1 MAPGSL
7 ISIFGSGLA
16 AGLSVANSVPLST
29 ALSDVS
35 SVTINGMAAPLMSVS
50 DAQITAQVPW
60 EVVPGPADVI
70 VNRSAGSSQPMAV
83 QVNAFAPALIAL
95 NLGTLQALAINGDGT
110 ITAAMGPLPGF
121 NAHPAT
127 AGDTITFYATG
138 LGMVN
143 PPPLDGAASS
153 DTMRQTVSTPTVQIG
168 GAMAQVTFSGL
179 SPQFVG
185 IYQLNV
191 MVPGG
196 VTGNAVA
203 VQLQTADGSNANP
216 VTIALQ

>member
-1 MAPGSL
+1 ASC
-7 ISIFGSGLA
+7 GSGLA

-127 AGDTITFYATG
+127 AG
-138 LGMVN
+138 
-143 PPPLDGAASS
+143 
-153 DTMRQTVSTPTVQIG
+153 
-168 GAMAQVTFSGL
+168 
-179 SPQFVG
+179 
-185 IYQLNV
+185 
-191 MVPGG
+191 
-196 VTGNAVA
+196 
-203 VQLQTADGSNANP
+203 
-216 VTIALQ
+216 